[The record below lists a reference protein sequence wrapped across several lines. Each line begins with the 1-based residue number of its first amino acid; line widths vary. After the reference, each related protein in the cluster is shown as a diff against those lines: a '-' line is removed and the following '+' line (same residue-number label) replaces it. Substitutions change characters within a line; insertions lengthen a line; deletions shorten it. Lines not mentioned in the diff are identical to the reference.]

1 MQAKL
6 QRFRDYRVLC
16 CSLRRHLRKLLAV
29 VQIEK
34 THFFAFTILRC
45 YKIRKKAFT
54 LADRAF
60 EIKQFYKHA
69 GVPIFVEHWRG
80 DNLQF
85 YPNFDLFST
94 LGGMNLDHD
103 FIRVS
108 KLSEE
113 QNKKKVFIKN
123 GTLFS
128 LKSTEDLR
136 SDAHQSEIIEG
147 YADEDHTQIIG
158 GDTVKLLGGYIPPIA
173 RVLAPLPALVSPFAF
188 LIGHFALRNFE
199 TSEKD
204 NLFF

>member
-1 MQAKL
+1 M
-6 QRFRDYRVLC
+6 LC

-128 LKSTEDLR
+128 PKSTEDLR

-158 GDTVKLLGGYIPPIA
+158 GIQSNYWGDISPQLPRFWHPCLHLSA
-173 RVLAPLPALVSPFAF
+173 RL
-188 LIGHFALRNFE
+188 HF
-199 TSEKD
+199 
-204 NLFF
+204 

>member
-1 MQAKL
+1 M
-6 QRFRDYRVLC
+6 LC

-45 YKIRKKAFT
+45 YKIWKKAFT

-69 GVPIFVEHWRG
+69 GVPIFVEHWGG
-80 DNLQF
+80 DNLQY

-103 FIRVS
+103 FVRVS

-113 QNKKKVFIKN
+113 QNKKR
-123 GTLFS
+123 S
-128 LKSTEDLR
+128 LSKMEHFFPRNQLETC
-136 SDAHQSEIIEG
+136 AQM
-147 YADEDHTQIIG
+147 HTRVKLLKRKQMNTIL
-158 GDTVKLLGGYIPPIA
+158 KLLGGIQSNYWGDI
-173 RVLAPLPALVSPFAF
+173 SPQ
-188 LIGHFALRNFE
+188 
-199 TSEKD
+199 
-204 NLFF
+204 